1 MSTSRRRVPFPRS
14 RGLLL
19 EPHVPEI
26 RAAEIDRAGDAPAAL
41 RTEGAEVVHLLE
53 QGRKVVRLGDR
64 DLVPELE
71 QALVVEGPAP
81 RGGDVRAGGRI
92 EGPVHRRQELE
103 LLADDGRALGVFF
116 EAGNDVRLGGG

>member
-1 MSTSRRRVPFPRS
+1 MRIPGRVDIRARADEHVPPTGSLPAS

-19 EPHVPEI
+19 EAHVPEI
-26 RAAEIDRAGDAPAAL
+26 RAAGIDRTRDAPAAL

-71 QALVVEGPAP
+71 QALVVEGPALAAETSAP
-81 RGGDVRAGGRI
+81 AAASRAR
-92 EGPVHRRQELE
+92 
-103 LLADDGRALGVFF
+103 
-116 EAGNDVRLGGG
+116 